1 MAPKLVSTRHRLTT
15 KTPPVL
21 RRQRPRWKS
30 GVLLCPVEEDD
41 LEETRSSGALG
52 SYSYGGSSGSGRRS
66 GGAAAGS
73 NSSNGSGSTAE
84 LRPAANPRIL
94 QSAEELLGLQQAAM
108 KKQQGRKGKRSFMSL
123 AEFKKLSKKVLEQK
137 VALQEAPEVPRSI
150 GALTLT
156 VPQQQQKLKAMKSI
170 FAGGKHLMLKQAFI
184 PGNKT
189 ERRLGYFG
197 SRRGRMTPTTMVD
210 HATSAGKMLPS
221 SSGGQAFREQ
231 VEVFKADGIKVELR
245 AAKAAMTAVQKQGQ
259 ADFGLRHYLCL
270 AAQDS
275 LTSLENFKWSKDRC
289 AHTQDKA
296 RREAETRSNAKK
308 YQKAATALS
317 SAILWSEAV
326 KVSSALLDK
335 YKGVH
340 SSGGP
345 VLTKAATKHGRR
357 EVICGVLPETACERE
372 IASCLLLPGSKLS
385 GGKALPQKLFSE
397 DWTEIDSKTLGKIGS
412 FSLPSDI
419 GICQEALA
427 ASRPTGKEVSVA
439 WVKGMSLDPF
449 SDLGGKRVFCL
460 QCKTYVTTNTYELRR
475 HNIQCAGSDKGFLR
489 NFVDETGQLM
499 GMQLEYEHDLA
510 KSTVALRLKAPI
522 LAIVRH
528 ALWASYWPAES
539 VQASWRVV
547 SLPGAQG
554 LRVLAEDPPPPEV
567 KPGRQGA
574 RGSVASQRRLAAR
587 SRSARRRGDVG
598 RGGGA
603 RWRMASSGSGGRQD
617 SCSSDD
623 DEEEAKNAAKEP
635 ELPSVVAEGQG
646 PLFTMMDSLDVP
658 KAPQPRGFVLPLK
671 SEQLHTLGWMHRR
684 EGRSYPGS
692 AQQEGGFSCTE
703 IAQRRFGSTD
713 LVLQVRI
720 QRHYEHARGG
730 ILGDVVGYGKT
741 ACMIGLI
748 AETADNKLQASLSPK
763 EQELCSKL
771 VFTSATLIITP
782 PNLFGQWR
790 DEFTKFLGEGNQLR
804 LVEVVDFTALKR
816 LRVQDIVAADVVLIS
831 FRFFFSEAYQRSVDD
846 QVNPKLK
853 LENSKFKEQQ
863 KEQKEKKAQAKKAGT
878 SGATSSQPQMPPQY
892 PAAFGYGGFFG
903 DPFGGHVYR
912 PFHPPRRHVVTRFT
926 KEYKQLKQQPD
937 YLASRV
943 VKAHRLAE
951 QQLGHLGPED
961 LMQQATILEQ
971 FYWHRVVFDEFHEVL
986 KLRKGI
992 PYYSLRQLNARYSWG
1007 LTATPPLDSAQG
1019 VSDMASLLHVHVQ
1032 SSVDAGKAF
1041 LDEWVRSN
1049 SWDVASVALEEHW
1062 HSVNHTRIER
1072 ALYLNQKHQLD
1083 QQRRTGEGGAVFRL
1097 EQRLLMLCSHF
1108 SPEGPDEAKNAK
1120 AAAKNTQRQQQESL
1134 AATIARIKFLEAE
1147 KAKLVAKQALLE
1159 RLAGLCPMPQRQ
1171 ILVAHMPVVE
1181 LELLATKLES
1191 VDEDKREKLV
1201 QETFT
1206 TGDLGK
1212 LWADKEHAGR
1222 VPRPGMCTLCDE
1234 VPALLHLITEKSK
1247 LIGRNKSK
1255 QQDNEASMRYF
1266 ESALKALEDDKD
1278 NKDHECSVCLDSIPS
1293 EQMAITRCG
1302 HVFHEACIHELIPV
1316 QKACPHCRQPLSM
1329 NCVTRVQ
1336 DALMASEADPQATCV
1351 GSDPDVQRFGSK
1363 FAAVLAC
1370 IRDIRKTEPEAKVIL
1385 FLQWEQL
1392 AHEVERALTAAK
1404 LAPLTLRGAT
1414 RQREKLIGSFT
1425 SSEEFKCL
1433 VLSLEQSP
1441 SGMNLTVANH
1451 IILVHPMHAENH
1463 AAAVACERQA
1473 IGRIRRQGQTKTCH
1487 VHRFFTNRTIE
1498 EDLVK
1503 KNHAEGAKS
1512 QRRGN
1517 KNAK

>member
-1 MAPKLVSTRHRLTT
+1 MAPKLVSTRFRLTG

-21 RRQRPRWKS
+21 RRQRPRWRS
-30 GVLLCPVEEDD
+30 GVLQVRSIEDDVEEPSG
-41 LEETRSSGALG
+41 SSGDPAIARG
-52 SYSYGGSSGSGRRS
+52 SYSYGGSSGSGRSS
-66 GGAAAGS
+66 GSAAGS
-73 NSSNGSGSTAE
+73 SSSGTTP
-84 LRPAANPRIL
+84 LRPAAKQRTL
-94 QSAEELLGLQQAAM
+94 QSAEELLTLQRAAM
-108 KKQQGRKGKRSFMSL
+108 KGRKGKRTFMSL
-123 AEFKKLSKKVLEQK
+123 AEFKKASKKVLLQD
-137 VALQEAPEVPRSI
+137 VALQDAPEAPQRI
-150 GALTLT
+150 GARTLT
-156 VPQQQQKLKAMKSI
+156 VPQQQQKLKAVKNLFS
-170 FAGGKHLMLKQAFI
+170 GGKHFMLKQAFI
-184 PGNKT
+184 PGEK
-189 ERRLGYFG
+189 RPVHFGYFG
-197 SRRGRMTPTTMVD
+197 ARRGRITPKTMVD
-210 HATSAGKMLPS
+210 HAASASKMLPTS
-221 SSGGQAFREQ
+221 AGGQAFREQ
-231 VEVFKADGIKVELR
+231 VEIFKADGIKVDLK
-245 AAKAAMTAVQKQGQ
+245 AAKTAMTAVRKEGKS
-259 ADFGLRHYLCL
+259 DFGMKHYVSL
-270 AAQDS
+270 AAQDT
-275 LTSLENFKWSKDRC
+275 LTCLENFKWSKDRF
-289 AHTQDKA
+289 ARADDKI

-308 YQKAATALS
+308 YQKSATALS
-317 SAILWSEAV
+317 SVLLWSESAE
-326 KVSSALLDK
+326 VSSALLDK
-335 YKGVH
+335 YKG
-340 SSGGP
+340 SKDFKGERI
-345 VLTKAATKHGRR
+345 LTKAAEERGRR
-357 EVICGVLPETACERE
+357 KVICGVLPETACERE
-372 IASCLLLPGSKLS
+372 ITSSLLLPGGKLS
-385 GGKALPQKLFSE
+385 GGKSLPKKLFSD

-412 FSLPSDI
+412 FALPSDI
-419 GICQEALA
+419 GTCQEALA
-427 ASRPTGKEVSVA
+427 ASRPTGKEVSMA

-449 SDLGGKRVFCL
+449 SDLGGKRCFCL
-460 QCKTYVTTNTYELRR
+460 QCKTFVTTGTYELRR
-475 HNIQCAGSDKGFLR
+475 HNIQCAGSDKGYLR

-528 ALWASYWPAES
+528 ALWASYWPAEG

-547 SLPGAQG
+547 SLPGQQG

-567 KPGRQGA
+567 KPGRQG
-574 RGSVASQRRLAAR
+574 RGGLAAQRRSPAAAR
-587 SRSARRRGDVG
+587 SRSARRRVAG
-598 RGGGA
+598 RGRGA
-603 RWRMASSGSGGRQD
+603 LLRRRGASSGSGRRQQD
-617 SCSSDD
+617 SCSSGE
-623 DEEEAKNAAKEP
+623 EEEAKKDQPAEKMP
-635 ELPSVVAEGQG
+635 ELPSAATAEQG

-658 KAPQPRGFVLPLK
+658 KAVQPRGFVLPLK

-684 EGRSYPGS
+684 EGRAYPGS
-692 AQQEGGFSCTE
+692 PLQEGGFNSTE
-703 IAQRRFGSTD
+703 LAQRRFGSTD

-748 AETADNKLQASLSPK
+748 AETADDKLQASLSPK
-763 EQELCSKL
+763 EEELCSKL
-771 VFTSATLIITP
+771 IFTSATLIITP

-790 DEFTKFLGEGNQLR
+790 DEFTKFLGKDNQLR
-804 LVEVVDFTALKR
+804 FVEIVDFTALKR

-831 FRFFFSEAYQRSVDD
+831 FRFFFSEAYQRSLDD
-846 QVNPKLK
+846 QVNPNLK
-853 LENSKFKEQQ
+853 VENSKFKDQQ
-863 KEQKEKKAQAKKAGT
+863 KKNKEAKEKRAEAQKAAA
-878 SGATSSQPQMPPQY
+878 SSPAPYPPQY
-892 PAAFGYGGFFG
+892 PAFGYGGFFG
-903 DPFGGHVYR
+903 GPFGYR
-912 PFHPPRRHVVTRFT
+912 PFQPRREQVTRFT
-926 KEYKQLKQQPD
+926 KEYKQLKQKPD
-937 YLASRV
+937 YLASRI

-951 QQLGHLGPED
+951 QQLGNLGPDD
-961 LMQQATILEQ
+961 LMQEPTILEQ

-1032 SSVDAGKAF
+1032 ASVDAGKAF

-1049 SWDVASVALEEHW
+1049 SWDVTSVPLEEHW
-1062 HSVNHTRIER
+1062 HLVNHTRIER
-1072 ALYLNQKHQLD
+1072 ALYLHQKHQLD
-1083 QQRRTGEGGAVFRL
+1083 QQRRTGEGGAVFRQ

-1108 SPEGPDEAKNAK
+1108 APEGPDEAKNAK

-1134 AATIARIKFLEAE
+1134 VATLARIKTLEAE

-1159 RLAGLCPMPQRQ
+1159 RLADLVPMPQRQ
-1171 ILVAHMPVVE
+1171 VLVAHMPVAE
-1181 LELLATKLES
+1181 LELFATKLES
-1191 VDEDKREKLV
+1191 LDEAKREKLV
-1201 QETFT
+1201 EETFAS
-1206 TGDLGK
+1206 GDLAK
-1212 LWADKEHAGR
+1212 VWAEHGGR
-1222 VPRPGMCTLCDE
+1222 IPRPGMCTVCDE
-1234 VPALLHLITEKSK
+1234 VPAFLHLITEKSK
-1247 LIGRNKSK
+1247 LIGRHRAK

-1266 ESALKALEDDKD
+1266 ENALKALEEDKD
-1278 NKDHECSVCLDSIPS
+1278 KQDHECSVCLDNIAP
-1293 EQMAITRCG
+1293 EQLAITRCG

-1336 DALMASEADPQATCV
+1336 DALVASEADSASSA
-1351 GSDPDVQRFGSK
+1351 GSDPDVQRYGSK

-1370 IRDIRKTEPEAKVIL
+1370 IRDIRKTEPDAKVIL

-1498 EDLVK
+1498 QDLVK
-1503 KNHAEGAKS
+1503 KNHAEGVKS